1 MALSLVMKALT
12 IDHTAPG
19 HLALTTVA
27 DPEPTAHQALIQVHS
42 FSLNAGEV
50 HHVVPEGD
58 VGTVPG
64 WDAAGVVVRPAADG
78 SGPTAGTP
86 VVTVGAD
93 GAWAELRAVD
103 TDLIGTVPKG
113 ADLGPISALPVAAG
127 TALRA
132 LHRIGPILGRR
143 VLVTGAGGGVG
154 RFTLQLAARGGAH
167 VTAVTSDPAKSD
179 ALRAL
184 GAHEIVTDLATLQHL
199 EPVHGV
205 VELVGGAHMV
215 AAHGALTENGVLV
228 SAGHISGDGEQ
239 FPYGALFGTGR
250 RHNRQIATFYLL
262 DDSAGL
268 GADLTWLAALTARGE
283 LDPQVA
289 LRTDWTQVAR
299 AAAELAGR
307 RVPGKA
313 VIDVR

>member
-1 MALSLVMKALT
+1 MKALT
-12 IDHTAPG
+12 IDHAAPG
-19 HLALTTVA
+19 HLALASVA
-27 DPEPTAHQALIQVHS
+27 DPEPTAHQALVRVHA

-50 HHVVPEGD
+50 NHVIPEGET
-58 VGTVPG
+58 GAVPG
-64 WDAAGVVVRPAADG
+64 WDAAGVVVRAAADG
-78 SGPTAGTP
+78 SGPAAGTP

-103 TDLIGTVPKG
+103 TDLIGTVPEG
-113 ADLGPISALPVAAG
+113 ADLGPISTLPVAAG

-132 LHRIGPILGRR
+132 LHRIGPVLGRR

-167 VTAVTSDPAKSD
+167 VTAVTSDPAKAD

-184 GAHEIVTDLATLQHL
+184 GADEIVTDLGALRHL

-215 AAHGALTENGVLV
+215 AAHGALAEHGVLV
-228 SAGHISGDGEQ
+228 SAGHISGEGEQ
-239 FPYGALFGTGR
+239 FPYGALFGDGR
-250 RHNRQIATFYLL
+250 RHNRQITTYYLL

-283 LDPQVA
+283 LDAQVA
-289 LRTDWTQVAR
+289 LRTDWTDVAR
-299 AAAELAGR
+299 ATAELARG

>member
-1 MALSLVMKALT
+1 MKALT

-19 HLALTTVA
+19 HLALTTIA
-27 DPEPTAHQALIQVHS
+27 DPEPAAHQALIWVHS

-58 VGTVPG
+58 TGTVPG
-64 WDAAGVVVRPAADG
+64 WDAAGVVVKPAADG
-78 SGPTAGTP
+78 SGPPVGTP
-86 VVTVGAD
+86 VVTLGPD
-93 GAWAELRAVD
+93 GAWAELRAAD
-103 TDLIGTVPKG
+103 THLIGTVPEG
-113 ADLGPISALPVAAG
+113 TDLGPISALPVAAG

-143 VLVTGAGGGVG
+143 VLITGAGGGVG

-179 ALRAL
+179 ALRTL
-184 GAHEIVTDLATLQHL
+184 GAHEIVTDLATLEHL
-199 EPVHGV
+199 DPVHGV

-239 FPYGALFGTGR
+239 FPYGALFGHGR

-299 AAAELAGR
+299 VAAELAGR

>member
-1 MALSLVMKALT
+1 MKALT
-12 IDHTAPG
+12 VDHTAPG
-19 HLALTTVA
+19 HLALATVA
-27 DPEPTAHQALIQVHS
+27 DPGPTAHQALIRVRS

-50 HHVVPEGD
+50 QHAIPEGEA
-58 VGTVPG
+58 GTVPG
-64 WDAAGVVVRPAADG
+64 WDAAGVVVREAADG
-78 SGPTAGTP
+78 SGPAVGTP
-86 VVTVGAD
+86 VVTVGEY
-93 GAWAELRAVD
+93 GAWAELRAVG
-103 TDLIGTVPKG
+103 TDLIGTVPEG

-132 LHRIGPILGRR
+132 LRRLGPILGRR

-154 RFTLQLAARGGAH
+154 RFAAQLAARGGAH
-167 VTAVTSDPAKSD
+167 VTAVTSDPAKAE

-184 GAHEIVTDLATLQHL
+184 GAHEIVTDLAALQHL

-205 VELVGGAHMV
+205 IELVGGAHLV
-215 AAHGALTENGVLV
+215 AAHGALAEHGVMV
-228 SAGHISGDGEQ
+228 AAGHVSGDGER
-239 FPYGALFGTGR
+239 FPYGALFGNGR
-250 RHNRQIATFYLL
+250 RHNRQIVTYYLL

-289 LRTDWTQVAR
+289 LRTDWTRVAH

>member
-1 MALSLVMKALT
+1 MKALT
-12 IDHTAPG
+12 IDHSAPG

-27 DPEPTAHQALIQVHS
+27 DPEPAAHQALVQVRS

-50 HHVVPEGD
+50 HHVVPEGEA
-58 VGTVPG
+58 GTVPG
-64 WDAAGVVVRPAADG
+64 WDAAGVVVQAAADG
-78 SGPTAGTP
+78 SGPAAGTP
-86 VVTVGAD
+86 VVTVGPD

-103 TDLIGTVPKG
+103 TDLIGTVPEG

-143 VLVTGAGGGVG
+143 ILVTGAGGGVG

-167 VTAVTSDPAKSD
+167 VTAVTSDPAKTD

-184 GAHEIVTDLATLQHL
+184 GAHEIVTDLAALQL
-199 EPVHGV
+199 IEPLHGV

-215 AAHGALTENGVLV
+215 AAHGALAEHGVLV
-228 SAGHISGDGEQ
+228 AAGHISGDGEQ
-239 FPYGALFGTGR
+239 FPYGALFGNAN
-250 RHNRQIATFYLL
+250 RHNRQIVTYFLL

-299 AAAELAGR
+299 AAAELVAR

>member
-1 MALSLVMKALT
+1 MRALT
-12 IDHTAPG
+12 IDHSAPG
-19 HLALTTVA
+19 HLALTAVA
-27 DPEPTAHQALIQVHS
+27 DPEPAARQALVQVHS

-50 HHVVPEGD
+50 HHVVPEGEA
-58 VGTVPG
+58 GTVPG
-64 WDAAGVVVRPAADG
+64 WDAAGVVVQAAADG

-86 VVTVGAD
+86 VVTVGAE

-103 TDLIGTVPKG
+103 TDQIGTVPEG
-113 ADLGPISALPVAAG
+113 ADLGPISTLPVAAG
-127 TALRA
+127 TALRV

-154 RFTLQLAARGGAH
+154 RFALQLAARGGAH
-167 VTAVTSDPAKSD
+167 VTAVTSDPAKAD

-184 GAHEIVTDLATLQHL
+184 GAHEVVTDLATLQHL

-215 AAHGALTENGVLV
+215 AAHGALAEHGVLV
-228 SAGHISGDGEQ
+228 AAGHIAGDAEQ
-239 FPYGALFGTGR
+239 FPHGAFFGSDH
-250 RHNRQIATFYLL
+250 RHNRQIATYFLL
-262 DDSAGL
+262 DDSIGL

-299 AAAELAGR
+299 AAAELAAR

-313 VIDVR
+313 VIDIH

>member
-1 MALSLVMKALT
+1 MKALT
-12 IDHTAPG
+12 IDHSAPG

-27 DPEPTAHQALIQVHS
+27 DPEPTAHQALIRVHS

-50 HHVVPEGD
+50 HHAVPEGEA
-58 VGTVPG
+58 GTVPG
-64 WDAAGVVVRPAADG
+64 WDAAGTVIRAAADG
-78 SGPTAGTP
+78 SGPPLGTP
-86 VVTVGAD
+86 VVTVAAD

-103 TDLIGTVPKG
+103 TDLIGTVPEG
-113 ADLGPISALPVAAG
+113 TDLGPISTLPVAAG

-154 RFTLQLAARGGAH
+154 RFTLQLAARGGAD
-167 VTAVTSDPAKSD
+167 VIAVTSDPAKTED
-179 ALRAL
+179 LRAL
-184 GAHEIVTDLATLQHL
+184 GADEIVTDLASLKDI

-205 VELVGGAHMV
+205 VELVGGTHMV
-215 AAHGALTENGVLV
+215 AAHEALAENGVLV
-228 SAGHISGDGEQ
+228 SAGHISGEGEQ
-239 FPYGALFGTGR
+239 FPYGALFGHGR

-262 DDSAGL
+262 DDAVGL
-268 GADLTWLAALTARGE
+268 GADLTWLAALTVRGE

-289 LRTDWTQVAR
+289 LRSDWTKVTR

-307 RVPGKA
+307 RVRGKA
-313 VIDVR
+313 VIDIH

>member
-1 MALSLVMKALT
+1 MKALT
-12 IDHTAPG
+12 IDHSAPG
-19 HLALTTVA
+19 HLALATVP
-27 DPEPTAHQALIQVHS
+27 DPEPAAHQALVRVHS

-50 HHVVPEGD
+50 HHVVPGGD
-58 VGTVPG
+58 PGAVPG
-64 WDAAGVVVRPAADG
+64 WDAAGVVVQPAADG
-78 SGPTAGTP
+78 SGPAAGTP
-86 VVTVGAD
+86 VVTLGAD
-93 GAWAELRAVD
+93 GAWAELRAVE
-103 TDLIGTVPKG
+103 TALIGTVPEG
-113 ADLGPISALPVAAG
+113 ADLGPMSALPVAAG

-167 VTAVTSDPAKSD
+167 VIALTGDPAKEE
-179 ALRAL
+179 ALRGL
-184 GAHEIVTDLATLQHL
+184 GAHEVVTDPAALQRL

-205 VELVGGAHMV
+205 VELVGGAHLV
-215 AAHGALTENGVLV
+215 AAHGALAGSGVLV
-228 SAGHISGDGEQ
+228 AAGHVSGAGEQ
-239 FPYGALFGTGR
+239 FPHGALFGDGG
-250 RHNRQIATFYLL
+250 RHNRQMATYFLL
-262 DDSAGL
+262 DDAAGL
-268 GADLTWLAALTARGE
+268 GADLSWLAALTARGE

-289 LRTDWTQVAR
+289 LRTDWTQVAS

>member
-1 MALSLVMKALT
+1 MKALT
-12 IDHTAPG
+12 IDHTASG
-19 HLALTTVA
+19 HLTLTEVA
-27 DPEPTAHQALIQVHS
+27 DPEPTAHQALIQVRS

-50 HHVVPEGD
+50 HHVIPEGD
-58 VGTVPG
+58 PGTVPG
-64 WDAAGVVVRPAADG
+64 WDAAGVVVQAAADG
-78 SGPTAGTP
+78 SGPSVGTP
-86 VVTVGAD
+86 VVTVGAE
-93 GAWAELRAVD
+93 GAWAELRAVY
-103 TDLIGTVPKG
+103 TDLIGTVPEG

-132 LHRIGPILGRR
+132 LRRIGPILGRR

-167 VTAVTSDPAKSD
+167 VTALTSDTSKAE
-179 ALRAL
+179 ALRKL
-184 GAHEIVTDLATLQHL
+184 GAHEIVTDLAALERL

-215 AAHGALTENGVLV
+215 AAHDALAENGVLV
-228 SAGHISGDGEQ
+228 AAGHISGDGEQ
-239 FPYGALFGTGR
+239 FPFGALFGNSH
-250 RHNRQIATFYLL
+250 RHNRQIATYFLL
-262 DDSAGL
+262 DDAVGL
-268 GADLTWLAALTARGE
+268 GADLTWLATLTARGE

-313 VIDVR
+313 VIDVH

>member
-1 MALSLVMKALT
+1 MKALT

-19 HLALTTVA
+19 HLALATVA
-27 DPEPTAHQALIQVHS
+27 DPEPAAHQALVRVCS

-50 HHVVPEGD
+50 HHAVPGGEA
-58 VGTVPG
+58 GTVPG
-64 WDAAGVVVRPAADG
+64 WDAAGVVVRAAADG
-78 SGPTAGTP
+78 SGPAVGTP
-86 VVTVGAD
+86 VVTLGPD

-103 TDLIGTVPKG
+103 TDLIGVAPEG
-113 ADLGPISALPVAAG
+113 ADLGPISTLPVAAG

-132 LHRIGPILGRR
+132 LRRIGPILGRR

-154 RFTLQLAARGGAH
+154 RFALQLAVRGGAH
-167 VTAVTSDPAKSD
+167 VTAVTGDPAKAD

-184 GAHEIVTDLATLQHL
+184 GAHEIVTGPAALRHL

-205 VELVGGAHMV
+205 VELVGGAHLV
-215 AAHGALTENGVLV
+215 AAHGCLADHGVLV
-228 SAGHISGDGEQ
+228 AAGHISGDGEQ
-239 FPYGALFGTGR
+239 FPYGALFGNDR
-250 RHNRQIATFYLL
+250 RHNRQIVTYYLL
-262 DDSAGL
+262 DDAAGL
-268 GADLTWLAALTARGE
+268 GADLTWLAELIARGE

-289 LRTDWTQVAR
+289 LRTDWTRVAW

>member
-1 MALSLVMKALT
+1 M
-12 IDHTAPG
+12 
-19 HLALTTVA
+19 
-27 DPEPTAHQALIQVHS
+27 
-42 FSLNAGEV
+42 
-50 HHVVPEGD
+50 VPEGEA
-58 VGTVPG
+58 GTVPG
-64 WDAAGVVVRPAADG
+64 WDAAGVVLRAAADG

-86 VVTVGAD
+86 DVTVGAD

-103 TDLIGTVPKG
+103 TDLIGTVPEG
-113 ADLGPISALPVAAG
+113 TDLGPISTLPVAAG

-167 VTAVTSDPAKSD
+167 VTALTSDPVKAD

-184 GAHEIVTDLATLQHL
+184 GAQEIVTDLAALRHL
-199 EPVHGV
+199 APVHGV

-215 AAHGALTENGVLV
+215 AAHGVLADHGVLV
-228 SAGHISGDGEQ
+228 AAGHISGDGEQ
-239 FPYGALFGTGR
+239 FPYGALFGNGR
-250 RHNRQIATFYLL
+250 RHDRQIVTYYLL
-262 DDSAGL
+262 DDAVGL

-289 LRTDWTQVAR
+289 LRTDWTQAAW

-307 RVPGKA
+307 RVPGNA
-313 VIDVR
+313 VLDVH

>member
-1 MALSLVMKALT
+1 MKALT
-12 IDHTAPG
+12 IDHSALG
-19 HLALTTVA
+19 HLALAEVA
-27 DPEPTAHQALIQVHS
+27 DPEPASHQALIQVHS
-42 FSLNAGEV
+42 FSLNSGEV
-50 HHVVPEGD
+50 HHVLPEGEA
-58 VGTVPG
+58 GTVPG
-64 WDAAGVVVRPAADG
+64 WDAAGVVVRAAADG
-78 SGPTAGTP
+78 SGPAAGTP
-86 VVTVGAD
+86 VVTLGTE

-103 TDLIGTVPKG
+103 TEFIGTVPQG

-132 LHRIGPILGRR
+132 LHRVGPILGRR

-154 RFTLQLAARGGAH
+154 RFALQLAARGGAH
-167 VTAVTSDPAKSD
+167 VTAVTSDPAKAD

-184 GAHEIVTDLATLQHL
+184 GADEIVADLAALEHL

-205 VELVGGAHMV
+205 VELVGGAHLV
-215 AAHGALTENGVLV
+215 AAHGALAENGVLV
-228 SAGHISGDGEQ
+228 AAGHISGDGEQ
-239 FPYGALFGTGR
+239 FPFGALFGNDR

-262 DDSAGL
+262 DDAAGL
-268 GADLTWLAALTARGE
+268 AADLTWLAALTARGE

-289 LRTDWTQVAR
+289 LRTDWTQAAQ

-313 VIDVR
+313 VLDIR